1 MRNILVIAAVM
12 IGAGTLMGQMASRST
27 SFSSSSPTTVAVAS
41 TQSQPKVQRTVPP
54 GGRKFTVEKDRRGHF
69 QVRAYVD
76 GRDLRFMVD
85 TGASVV
91 ALTERDAAQIGVRPM
106 PADYTV
112 NVSTAN
118 GNVKAARTRL
128 RRVEIGGLYVDDVD
142 ALVLPDKALSENL
155 LGLSYLS
162 RLKRYEFAGST
173 LVLEQ

>member
-1 MRNILVIAAVM
+1 MRNIIIIAAVL
-12 IGAGTLMGQMASRST
+12 IGAGSLMGQMAARST
-27 SFSSSSPTTVAVAS
+27 TSSSSSPTTVAVAS
-41 TQSQPKVQRTVPP
+41 TQPQPKIVTKVAP

-69 QVRAYVD
+69 QVQAYVD

-106 PADYTV
+106 PSQYTV
-112 NVSTAN
+112 TVSTAN
-118 GNVKAARTRL
+118 GVVKAARTKL
-128 RRVEIGGLYVDDVD
+128 RRVEIGGLYVDDVE

>member
-1 MRNILVIAAVM
+1 M
-12 IGAGTLMGQMASRST
+12 GTWAGRST
-27 SFSSSSPTTVAVAS
+27 NAPTTVAVAS
-41 TQSQPKVQRTVPP
+41 TQPSSPKVVTKVAP
-54 GGRKFTVEKDRRGHF
+54 GGRKFTVEKDKRGHF

-76 GRDLRFMVD
+76 GRDLSFMVD

-91 ALTERDAAQIGVRPM
+91 ALTERAAAQIGVRPM
-106 PADYTV
+106 PSEFSI

-118 GNVKAARTRL
+118 GAVRAARAKL
-128 RRVEIGGLYVDDVD
+128 RRVEIGGLYVDDVE

-155 LGLSYLS
+155 LGLSFLS